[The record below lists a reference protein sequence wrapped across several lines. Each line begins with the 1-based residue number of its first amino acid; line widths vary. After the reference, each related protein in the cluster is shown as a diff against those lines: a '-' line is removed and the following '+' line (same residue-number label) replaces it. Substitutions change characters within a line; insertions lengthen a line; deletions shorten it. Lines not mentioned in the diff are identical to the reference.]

1 MNEETQNVEAVKD
14 DKKVAA
20 EPEQVIEDPKDEK
33 KYTDAELDAII
44 GRKFAQWKEKQEKE
58 ADEAKR
64 LAKMNAEEKAKHEQ
78 DKLKAEIAELK
89 REKTLSEMTTTAR
102 NMLKEADITV
112 DDVLLKALVTED
124 ADATKSNVEAFATSY
139 KQAVEDGITARLKAP
154 VMKKGATTS
163 TLTKESIMAIKDTAE
178 RQRLI
183 AENQS
188 LFIN

>member
-1 MNEETQNVEAVKD
+1 MNEETQNVEVVED

-102 NMLKEADITV
+102 NMLKEADIAV
-112 DDVLLKALVTED
+112 DDVLLKVLVTED
-124 ADATKSNVEAFATSY
+124 ADATKTNVEAFAASY
-139 KQAVEDGITARLKAP
+139 KQAVEDGITARLKVP

-188 LFIN
+188 LFIH